1 MHVAILGAPQ
11 SGKTQLTLALRQ
23 ALKAQ
28 GVIAHVS
35 DDAAWQE
42 SPTHDVVLLCGLD
55 LAPASPSQLEA
66 DAAIRHRLHSQAM
79 NFQVVYGTG
88 LERLKNALFGL
99 AQQMHAKGLE
109 ALASQIR
116 QPPPVRWQG
125 PCDTCGDGDCEHQLF
140 SRLLAKTQ

>member
-11 SGKTQLTLALRQ
+11 TGKTQLTLALRQ
-23 ALKAQ
+23 ALNAQ
-28 GVIAHVS
+28 GVASRIT
-35 DDAAWQE
+35 DDAPWQE
-42 SPTHDVVLLCGLD
+42 SQTHDVVLLCGLD

-79 NFQVVYGTG
+79 NYQVVYGSG
-88 LERLKNALFGL
+88 LARLNNALFGL